1 MSPLSVLAL
10 ALAAVA
16 GAFVLF
22 VLVPKGLLVALR
34 DSLEARV
41 KHRYPHAPL
50 VFAEYRANTFGI
62 ESRGALQWRGNG
74 ALVMTDRELCFFQV
88 LSEHELVIA
97 LERITRLRLVHQHLG
112 KSTTSHLLRIEF
124 RGEQRPEAV
133 AFWVPKPD
141 ELKALIEARLPRPA
155 ASEDGPP

>member
-1 MSPLSVLAL
+1 MSPLTVLAIL
-10 ALAAVA
+10 LAALA

-41 KHRYPHAPL
+41 KHRYPESPL
-50 VFAEYRANTFGI
+50 VFAEYTANSFGI

-74 ALVMTDRELCFFQV
+74 ALVMTESELCFFQV
-88 LSEHELVIA
+88 LLEGELVIP
-97 LERITRLRLVHQHLG
+97 LEHITKLRLVHKHLG
-112 KSTTSHLLRIEF
+112 KTTTSSLLRIEF
-124 RGEQRPEAV
+124 RGEQRADAV

-141 ELKALIEARLPRPA
+141 VLKGLLEARLP
-155 ASEDGPP
+155 PPGG